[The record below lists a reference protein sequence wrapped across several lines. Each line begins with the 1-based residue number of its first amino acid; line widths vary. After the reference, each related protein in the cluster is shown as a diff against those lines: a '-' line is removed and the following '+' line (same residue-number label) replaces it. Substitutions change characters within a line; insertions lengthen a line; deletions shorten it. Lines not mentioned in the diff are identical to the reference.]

1 MRKTLFAAAALAAAT
16 AIATPALAGE
26 ARVEV
31 HTGLGWDDS
40 LPSKGEIG
48 AAVGYDFN
56 LAPSTFVGVEHSID
70 KTLISSKDAR
80 WGTTARAGVNVPAVG
95 KLYALAGYSYGVGP
109 NATHVGGG
117 LEHSFGPA
125 FGKVEYRHYFTE
137 DGAPD
142 TNAALVGVGVH
153 F

>member
-1 MRKTLFAAAALAAAT
+1 MMRKTLLTAAFAAATLFAA
-16 AIATPALAGE
+16 PAMAGE

-31 HTGLGWDDS
+31 HTGVGWDDD

-56 LAPSTFVGVEHSID
+56 LAPGAFAGVEQSID
-70 KTLISSKDAR
+70 KTLISGKDGR
-80 WGTTARAGVNVPAVG
+80 WGTTARAGVNVPALG